1 MRKPHSTDQLLTLG
15 MALTTDKK
23 AMERRVRGVFARKT
37 SAKGVLVLSLMLA
50 LALGFA
56 AFTTACQPGQDA
68 QTLTPIPVEQV
79 LSSAAKGDLEMSA
92 TEEPDAN
99 PVPLQWKTEQY
110 LLDSMVESPFQQ
122 LSSPAHIDEPA
133 YELANGVSVRVN
145 AEVTIPQA
153 AGYGVRRCSG
163 VRFTTDDYRRMI
175 DYFLPNAIW
184 VPNQTEPGFQTN
196 GAYDLSDI
204 DLSKRTTF
212 SAEQDGA
219 MYSVIIGAGQQTF
232 GFQRAGG
239 MVYRESYL
247 LGDAEM
253 ERLYGEEIRTPID
266 LTREQAQTKSDQVL
280 TDFKIHDWQLDKA
293 ERACLFE
300 QGNTGNVLSRGWNF
314 TYVLSNAG
322 LPVHYNE
329 RMTGMQQDVPDYAGA
344 YTGALSIYV
353 DESGVSFLYWY
364 HYYNVGQALF
374 DNVETIGVDQALS
387 LAKERIE
394 RSFGQQDIG
403 VKEVEVYA
411 IRLSSMVIGYPDK
424 ADFDSTGDAPL
435 DTAYMIP
442 SWDVSCCYRYRDGW
456 EEYTMISFS
465 AMDGGSIVMR

>member
-37 SAKGVLVLSLMLA
+37 SAKSVIALSLVLALM
-50 LALGFA
+50 LGFA
-56 AFTTACQPGQDA
+56 AFTTACQPGQGA
-68 QTLTPIPVEQV
+68 QTLTPIPVEQEQSV
-79 LSSAAKGDLEMSA
+79 APHDDSKVSTTA
-92 TEEPDAN
+92 EPDSTAA
-99 PVPLQWKTEQY
+99 PTQWKTEQQ
-110 LLDSMVESPFQQ
+110 LLDSMVERPFQP
-122 LSSPAHIDEPA
+122 LGSPQRIDEPA
-133 YELANGVSVRVN
+133 YQLANGVSVRVN
-145 AEVTIPQA
+145 ADVTIPQTT
-153 AGYGVRRCSG
+153 GYGVRQCSG
-163 VRFTTDDYRRMI
+163 VRFTSDDYRRMI
-175 DYFLPNAIW
+175 DYFLPNAKW
-184 VPNQTEPGFQTN
+184 VPNQTEPELQTN
-196 GAYDLSDI
+196 GSYDLSNN
-204 DLSKRTTF
+204 DLSKRNTF
-212 SAEQDGA
+212 SAEQKGTT
-219 MYSVIIGAGQQTF
+219 YSVVIGAGQQIF

-253 ERLYGEEIRTPID
+253 ERLYGAEIRSPID
-266 LTREQAQTKSDQVL
+266 LTREQAQSKSDQVL
-280 TDFKIHDWQLDKA
+280 VDLGIRGWQLDKA
-293 ERACLFE
+293 ERGCLFE
-300 QGNTGNVLSRGWNF
+300 QSATVNVLSRGWNF
-314 TYVLSNAG
+314 LYVLSNAG
-322 LPVHYNE
+322 LLVHNNDT
-329 RMTGMQQDVPDYAGA
+329 MTGMPRDVRDYGNVH
-344 YTGALSIYV
+344 TGALSIYV

-364 HYYNVGQALF
+364 NYYNVGQALF
-374 DNVETIGVDQALS
+374 DNVEIIGVDQALA

-435 DTAYMIP
+435 NTAYMIP